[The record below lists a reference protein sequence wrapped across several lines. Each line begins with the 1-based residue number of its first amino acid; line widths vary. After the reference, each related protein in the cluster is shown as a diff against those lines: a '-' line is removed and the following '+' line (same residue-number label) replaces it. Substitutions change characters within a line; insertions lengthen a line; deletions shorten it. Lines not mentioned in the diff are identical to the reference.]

1 MISIR
6 VSADDLMQTRFA
18 FSPLWE
24 VVASYRVLVDP
35 ARHAVHLPW
44 VRRAYEELRGLDL
57 RPLDALVRAQGYIP
71 DFLTPPPTTPFPD
84 FFEEVER
91 LRGSEP
97 ERVRIETGRLGI
109 HGPDHA
115 RALGAY
121 TDDPRGAVG
130 RLADLLVE
138 YHERVLAPYWPRL
151 YTLLEGDVLKRSRTL
166 AFEGPEALFGGL
178 HRAVGYRPGVVEVYK
193 RFEQDV
199 DPEGRG
205 VLLIPVAFAWPDVY
219 VITDAF
225 WQPTL
230 VYSPRGVATLW
241 QGERPAT
248 GEALRAAL
256 GGGRA
261 SVLKSLVVPSTTTE
275 IARSLGSSP
284 GTVSQHLSRLRRAGL
299 VEPHRR
305 GRRVYYSLSS
315 GGESLLDLFGETGEE
330 SDDSG

>member
-1 MISIR
+1 MISIK

-44 VRRAYEELRGLDL
+44 VRRAYEDLGGLDL
-57 RPLDALVRAQGYIP
+57 RPLEALVRAQGYIP
-71 DFLTPPPTTPFPD
+71 DFLTPPPATPFPD
-84 FFEEVER
+84 FFEEIER
-91 LRGSEP
+91 LRGIGA
-97 ERVRIETGRLGI
+97 ERVREESGYLSVY
-109 HGPDHA
+109 GPEHA
-115 RALGAY
+115 RALGEY
-121 TDDPRGAVG
+121 KDDPRGAVG

-138 YHERVLAPYWPRL
+138 YHGRVLAPYWPRL
-151 YTLLEGDVLKRSRTL
+151 YTLLEGDVLKRARTL

-193 RFEQDV
+193 SFERDV
-199 DPEGRG
+199 DPDGRG

-219 VITDAF
+219 VITDRP

-241 QGERPAT
+241 QGERPTT
-248 GEALRAAL
+248 GEAIRAAL

-261 SVLKSLVVPSTTTE
+261 AVLKSLAVPSTTTE
-275 IARSLGSSP
+275 IARSLGASP
-284 GTVSQHLSRLRRAGL
+284 GTVSEHLARLRRAGL
-299 VEPHRR
+299 AEAHRR
-305 GRRVYYSLSS
+305 GRRVYYRLSS

-330 SDDSG
+330 SDASG